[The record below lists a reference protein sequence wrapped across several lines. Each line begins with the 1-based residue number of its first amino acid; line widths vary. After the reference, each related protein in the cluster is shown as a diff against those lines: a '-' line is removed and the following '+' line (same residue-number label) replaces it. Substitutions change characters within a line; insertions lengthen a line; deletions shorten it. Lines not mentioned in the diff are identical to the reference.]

1 MALQSSSFQT
11 PDSEIFG
18 SPNPVLNGQVTTLN
32 VLDPTNGDR
41 RTSLLDVTNPFEVQV
56 HWELDG
62 SGTTVLGGG
71 WIVSLYGDD
80 IDGVGQMVGL
90 IEGPAVIPVVG
101 GLSPLK
107 FHHRFHVNPPTPQ
120 VGLYTLTVTINHSPT
135 SDPNDLDEMFGFAE
149 STPIDIK

>member
-1 MALQSSSFQT
+1 MALQSGSLQT

-18 SPNPVLNGQVTTLN
+18 SPNHVLNGQVTS
-32 VLDPTNGDR
+32 LDVVHQTNSNR

-56 HWELDG
+56 RWQLDG
-62 SGTTVLGGG
+62 SGTSVLGGG
-71 WIVSLYGDD
+71 WIVSLYSDD
-80 IDGVGQMVGL
+80 IDGFGQMVGR
-90 IEGPAVIPVVG
+90 IEGPAVIPLTG

-107 FHHRFHVNPPTPQ
+107 FHHRFHVNPPTPK

-135 SDPNDLDEMFGFAE
+135 SNPADLDEMFGFAE